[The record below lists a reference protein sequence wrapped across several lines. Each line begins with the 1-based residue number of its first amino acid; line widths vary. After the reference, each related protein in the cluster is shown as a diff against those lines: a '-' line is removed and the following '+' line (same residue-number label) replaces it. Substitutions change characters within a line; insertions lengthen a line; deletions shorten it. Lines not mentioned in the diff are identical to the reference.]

1 MIPILLF
8 SVLSVSGI
16 VMLIYSMVDHKNR
29 LYANVVIAFLSGL
42 LEAFL
47 GSAISVGAVY
57 ETVTTGLTMVVVN
70 MSNATSNTQL
80 NILPVESPSVGFF
93 LYFVSTIGFAY
104 TIFMAYE
111 IIDETLQSREAN
123 IAKNNDEDGYK

>member
-8 SVLSVSGI
+8 SMLVVSGI
-16 VMLIYSMVDHKNR
+16 AMLIYSMIDHKNR

-57 ETVTTGLTMVVVN
+57 ETVTTGVSMVVVN
-70 MSNATSNTQL
+70 MTNATSNTQL
-80 NILPVESPSVGFF
+80 NILPIESPSVGFF
-93 LYFVSTIGFAY
+93 LYFVSTIAFSY

-111 IIDETLQSREAN
+111 IVDEALQSREEQMAE
-123 IAKNNDEDGYK
+123 KNDEDGYK